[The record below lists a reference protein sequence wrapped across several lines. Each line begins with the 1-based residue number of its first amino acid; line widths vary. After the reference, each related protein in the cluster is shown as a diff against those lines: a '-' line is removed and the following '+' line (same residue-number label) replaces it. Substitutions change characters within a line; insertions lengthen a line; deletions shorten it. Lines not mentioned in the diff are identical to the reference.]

1 MLTETQ
7 ESKRSKCLKKKLFF
21 TTTVQH
27 QIKTVYLGTIII
39 LPDTLSIKFTTSVTA
54 EIICLKKLLQD
65 DDGVDD
71 Y

>member
-1 MLTETQ
+1 MPKE
-7 ESKRSKCLKKKLFF
+7 KAVC

-54 EIICLKKLLQD
+54 EIICLKKLFQD
-65 DDGVDD
+65 DDGADH